1 MRRLAYWISTVAITA
16 ELAVGGIWDVA
27 RTAYVRD
34 VVTHLGYPP
43 YFLVLLGSWKI
54 AGAITLLV
62 PGRPLLKEWAYAGSF
77 FTYSGAMVS
86 HLASGYARGE
96 VVLLAVFTALTVIS
110 WATRPAGRRVARREA
125 ELIIR

>member
-96 VVLLAVFTALTVIS
+96 VVLLAVFTALTVVS
-110 WATRPAGRRVARREA
+110 GATRPAGRRVARREA

>member
-96 VVLLAVFTALTVIS
+96 VVLLAVFTALTVVS
-110 WATRPAGRRVARREA
+110 WATRPAGRRVARRQA